1 MNNNRLTLEKTQEN
15 RNTWIFL
22 IGIILIGSNL
32 RAPLTSVG
40 SLISY
45 IRDDLGISN
54 ALAGTITTLPL
65 LAFALVSPFAP
76 KIANRIG
83 IEWTIFI
90 SITLLTIGI
99 IIRSLFG
106 SIFLFSGTI
115 LIGLAIAIGNVLLPG
130 LIKMNFPLKI
140 GLMTGIY
147 AVFMN
152 VFGALGSGLGVPIS
166 SIGDIG
172 WQGSL
177 AVWGILSFIALLFWI
192 PQLQKQNK
200 SDPTTSATPQAEGSI
215 WKSTLAWCITLFM
228 GLQSLIFYTLITWL
242 PEILQSHG
250 FSSDSAGW
258 MLFLMQFAIIPVTF
272 IIPVIA
278 EQMNDQKLLASITAI
293 LFMIG
298 IGGLFSGIIPVL
310 VISVIFIGIAG
321 GSAFSLSMM
330 FFSLRTSNGQQAA
343 EMSGMAQSFGY
354 LLAALG
360 PVLIG
365 ALHDLTNGWQVPLI
379 MLFIISTI
387 ILIVGL
393 ESGKQRIVTD
403 QLQTKTASLKLDN

>member
-172 WQGSL
+172 WHGSL

>member
-54 ALAGTITTLPL
+54 TLAGTITTLPL
-65 LAFALVSPFAP
+65 LAFALISPFAP

>member
-379 MLFIISTI
+379 MLFIISII

-403 QLQTKTASLKLDN
+403 QLQTKTASLKIDN

>member
-54 ALAGTITTLPL
+54 TLAGTITTLPL